1 MRAEKQAVVPDRD
14 GGAGAEEWVG
24 RAGEAQYEQRL
35 RRPREQGLFE
45 IVVLNSFAKPYPFRE
60 PPDARETVTGPSL
73 IVKLSIV
80 EGLK

>member
-1 MRAEKQAVVPDRD
+1 MVGR
-14 GGAGAEEWVG
+14 GGGGWVG
-24 RAGEAQYEQRL
+24 RAGEAQYKQRL

-45 IVVLNSFAKPYPFRE
+45 IVVLNSFAKPHQIRE
-60 PPDARETVTGPSL
+60 PPDARETVTGPFL